1 MSLAKQNAFRSSP
14 AHRRAFAFLEHGVW
28 ALFHASRSFLR
39 GRRGPYYERRL
50 WMRHATAGNPK
61 NCSIG
66 TSVDDYN
73 QKKAQFPLRVVSKF
87 DLGRRQD
94 RRR

>member
-1 MSLAKQNAFRSSP
+1 VDQIKIQAQRQGSMSLAKQNAFRSSP

-50 WMRHATAGNPK
+50 
-61 NCSIG
+61 
-66 TSVDDYN
+66 
-73 QKKAQFPLRVVSKF
+73 
-87 DLGRRQD
+87 
-94 RRR
+94 